1 MILVRLHYNF
11 VQSFG
16 IFQESILNIPD
27 PSWKELLLQVSKTV
41 NDDKQGFWLER
52 IFLEKERSS
61 ERTMVFD
68 IGRKNIK
75 MKFFSFSTG
84 DIGL

>member
-1 MILVRLHYNF
+1 MEGAIIAGF
-11 VQSFG
+11 
-16 IFQESILNIPD
+16 
-27 PSWKELLLQVSKTV
+27 KTV

-61 ERTMVFD
+61 ERTMAFD

-75 MKFFSFSTG
+75 MKFFFHFQLG
-84 DIGL
+84 I

>member
-1 MILVRLHYNF
+1 M
-11 VQSFG
+11 
-16 IFQESILNIPD
+16 
-27 PSWKELLLQVSKTV
+27 QVSKTV

-84 DIGL
+84 DIGLLTVSIM

>member
-1 MILVRLHYNF
+1 MSQR
-11 VQSFG
+11 Q
-16 IFQESILNIPD
+16 
-27 PSWKELLLQVSKTV
+27 LQVSKTV

-61 ERTMVFD
+61 KRTMVFD

-75 MKFFSFSTG
+75 MKFFPFSTG

>member
-1 MILVRLHYNF
+1 MKNYCSVIWIAN
-11 VQSFG
+11 
-16 IFQESILNIPD
+16 E
-27 PSWKELLLQVSKTV
+27 K
-41 NDDKQGFWLER
+41 FWLER

-61 ERTMVFD
+61 KRTMVFD

-75 MKFFSFSTG
+75 MKFFPFLTG